1 MVKTLLKSVKQY
13 KKVSILTPLVM
24 IGEAVMEIVIPFLM
38 KFLIDEIYVMER
50 SGEFSMYIVWYGLA
64 MLACAAFALF
74 CGIMGGRLASKASAG
89 FAANL
94 RYDMYDN
101 IQTYSFANIDNF
113 STASLITRITTDVS
127 NVQLAFQMCIR
138 MLVRAPILFIMA
150 TIMSFVI
157 SPTIGGI
164 FIAAAL
170 VLGIIVATIMVKVA
184 KPFRIMFKKYDNL
197 NRVVQE
203 DLTAIRVVKSYV
215 REEHEMDKMR
225 SATQEVYNYSVK
237 AEKLLNYLT
246 PVVQCVIYV
255 AMILLLLVGG
265 NMLIGES
272 SVVEGNLVF
281 GGLSTG
287 DLTSLLQYMTQI
299 LTAVMLVAMCLQYI
313 SLSKGS
319 MDRIAE
325 VLEEKTTLPKTSTP
339 VFEVKDGSIDFDGV
353 FMSYRQKSDVN
364 VLSNIDL
371 HIKPGE
377 TLGIIGATGSG
388 KSSLVSLIP
397 RLYDVSAGCVK
408 VGGVDVKQ
416 YDLDTLR
423 SKVAMVLQKN
433 VLFSG
438 SVSENLRWGDENAT
452 QEEIE
457 EACRQACADE
467 FIKQLPGGYDYDL
480 GQGGVN
486 VSGGQKQRLCIAR
499 ALLRKPKIIIFDDS
513 TSAVD
518 TKTDAMIRQ
527 SLRTHAP
534 EVTKIIIAQ
543 RVNSVED
550 ADRIVVLD
558 QGRIAGIGTHEEL
571 LAGNDIYREVYLS
584 QMKGKADEEDGGEE
598 DGTRN

>member
-13 KKVSILTPLVM
+13 KTVSILTPLVM
-24 IGEAVMEIVIPFLM
+24 IGEAAMEIVIPFLM
-38 KFLIDEIYVMER
+38 GFLIDEITAMAETR
-50 SGEFSMYIVWYGLA
+50 TFSMDIVWYGIA
-64 MLACAAFALF
+64 MIACAAFALF

-138 MLVRAPILFIMA
+138 MLVRAPILFIFA
-150 TIMSFVI
+150 TVMTFVI
-157 SPTIGGI
+157 SPTMGGVFI
-164 FIAAAL
+164 IAAI
-170 VLGIIVATIMVKVA
+170 VLAIIVGIIMFRVA

-215 REEHEMDKMR
+215 REQHEMDKMR
-225 SATQEVYNYSVK
+225 EATQEVYNYSVK
-237 AEKLLNYLT
+237 AEKLLNYLM

-255 AMILLLLVGG
+255 AMILLLIMGG
-265 NMLIGES
+265 NMIIDGTGLTM
-272 SVVEGNLVF
+272 GN
-281 GGLSTG
+281 
-287 DLTSLLQYMTQI
+287 LTSLLQYMTQI

-313 SLSKGS
+313 SLSRGS
-319 MDRIAE
+319 MDRIAA
-325 VLEEKTTLPKTSTP
+325 VLEEKTSLPKTKTP
-339 VFEVKDGSIDFDGV
+339 VFEVKDGSIDFDNV
-353 FMSYRQKSDVN
+353 SMSYIQKSDVT
-364 VLSNIDL
+364 VLSDIDL
-371 HIKPGE
+371 HIKSGE
-377 TLGIIGATGSG
+377 TIGIIGATGSG

-397 RLYDVSAGCVK
+397 RLYDVTGGCVK
-408 VGGVDVKQ
+408 VGGVDVRE

-423 SKVAMVLQKN
+423 SNCAMVLQKN

-438 SVSENLRWGDENAT
+438 SISENLRWGNENAT
-452 QEEIE
+452 QEQIE

-467 FIKQLPGGYDYDL
+467 FIQQLPGGYDYDL

-499 ALLRKPKIIIFDDS
+499 ALLMNPKVIIFDDS

-550 ADRIVVLD
+550 ADRIVVLNE
-558 QGRIAGIGTHEEL
+558 GKISGVGTHEQL
-571 LAGNDIYREVYLS
+571 LETNEIYREVYLS
-584 QMKGKADEEDGGEE
+584 QVKGKADEEGGEE
-598 DGTRN
+598 DGNDD

>member
-13 KKVSILTPLVM
+13 KTVSVLTPVVM
-24 IGEAVMEIVIPFLM
+24 IGEAAMEIAIPFLM
-38 KFLIDEIYVMER
+38 QFLLKEIREMTPG
-50 SGEFSMYIVWYGLA
+50 SFSMNIVWYGLA

-138 MLVRAPILFIMA
+138 MLVRAPVLFIMA
-150 TIMSFVI
+150 TVMSFVV
-157 SPTIGGI
+157 SPEIGGI
-164 FIAAAL
+164 FVAAAV
-170 VLGIIVATIMVKVA
+170 VLGIIVACIMLKVA

-215 REEHEMDKMR
+215 REEHEMEKMR
-225 SATQEVYNYSVK
+225 KAVGDVYDYAVK
-237 AEKLLNYLT
+237 AEKLLNWLM
-246 PVVQCVIYV
+246 PVVQCTIYV
-255 AMILLLLVGG
+255 AMVLLLLVGG
-265 NMLIGES
+265 DMIISNT
-272 SVVEGNLVF
+272 
-281 GGLSTG
+281 GLQIEN
-287 DLTSLLQYMTQI
+287 LTSLLQYMTQI

-325 VLEEKTTLPKTSTP
+325 VLEEKTTLPKPKQP
-339 VFEVKDGSIDFDGV
+339 VYEVKDGSIDFDGV
-353 FMSYRQKSDVN
+353 SMSYLQKADVT
-364 VLSNIDL
+364 VLENIDL
-371 HIKPGE
+371 HIRSGE
-377 TLGIIGATGSG
+377 TIGIIGATGSG

-397 RLYDVSAGCVK
+397 RLYDVASGSVK
-408 VGGVDVKQ
+408 GGGVDVRD
-416 YDLDTLR
+416 YNLDTLR

-438 SVSENLRWGDENAT
+438 SVAENLRWGDENAT

-467 FIKQLPGGYDYDL
+467 FIRQLPGGYDYDL

-499 ALLRKPKIIIFDDS
+499 ALLRKPKVIIFDDS

-527 SLRTHAP
+527 SLRRHAP

-543 RVNSVED
+543 RVASVED
-550 ADRIVVLD
+550 ADRIIVLD
-558 QGRIAGIGTHEEL
+558 EGKIAGIGTHEEL
-571 LAGNDIYREVYLS
+571 LGSNAIYQEVYLS
-584 QMKGKADEEDGGEE
+584 QVKGKGDEDNGGEIY
-598 DGTRN
+598 G

>member
-13 KKVSILTPLVM
+13 KTVSILTPLVM
-24 IGEAVMEIVIPFLM
+24 IGEAAMEIVIPFLM
-38 KFLIDEIYVMER
+38 GFLIDEITAMAETR
-50 SGEFSMYIVWYGLA
+50 TFSMDIVWYGIA
-64 MLACAAFALF
+64 MIACAAFALF

-138 MLVRAPILFIMA
+138 MLVRAPILFIFA
-150 TIMSFVI
+150 TVMTFVI
-157 SPTIGGI
+157 SPTMGGVFI
-164 FIAAAL
+164 IAAI
-170 VLGIIVATIMVKVA
+170 VLAIIVGIIMFRVA

-215 REEHEMDKMR
+215 REQHEMDKMR
-225 SATQEVYNYSVK
+225 EATQEVYNYSVK
-237 AEKLLNYLT
+237 AEKLLNYLM

-255 AMILLLLVGG
+255 AMILLLIMGG
-265 NMLIGES
+265 NMIIDGTGLTM
-272 SVVEGNLVF
+272 GN
-281 GGLSTG
+281 
-287 DLTSLLQYMTQI
+287 LTSLLQYMTQI

-313 SLSKGS
+313 SLSRGS
-319 MDRIAE
+319 MDRIAA
-325 VLEEKTTLPKTSTP
+325 VLEEKTSLPKTKTP
-339 VFEVKDGSIDFDGV
+339 VFEVKDGSIDFDNV
-353 FMSYRQKSDVN
+353 SMSYIQKSDVT
-364 VLSNIDL
+364 VLSDIDL
-371 HIKPGE
+371 HIKSGE
-377 TLGIIGATGSG
+377 TIGIIGATGSG

-397 RLYDVSAGCVK
+397 RLYDVTGGCVK
-408 VGGVDVKQ
+408 VGGVDVRE

-423 SKVAMVLQKN
+423 SNVAMVLQKN

-438 SVSENLRWGDENAT
+438 SISENLRWGNENAT
-452 QEEIE
+452 QEQIE

-467 FIKQLPGGYDYDL
+467 FIQQLPGGYDYDL

-499 ALLRKPKIIIFDDS
+499 ALLMNPKVIIFDDS

-527 SLRTHAP
+527 SLRTHSP

-550 ADRIVVLD
+550 ADRIVVLNE
-558 QGRIAGIGTHEEL
+558 GKISGVGTHEQL
-571 LAGNDIYREVYLS
+571 LETNEIYREVYIS
-584 QMKGKADEEDGGEE
+584 QVKGKADEEGGDE
-598 DGTRN
+598 DGQND

>member
-13 KKVSILTPLVM
+13 KTVSILTPLVM
-24 IGEAVMEIVIPFLM
+24 IGEAAMEIVIPFLM
-38 KFLIDEIYVMER
+38 KFLIDEIYVMEQTQ
-50 SGEFSMYIVWYGLA
+50 SFSMNIVWYGLA

-101 IQTYSFANIDNF
+101 IQTYSFSNIDNF
-113 STASLITRITTDVS
+113 STSSLITRITTDVS
-127 NVQLAFQMCIR
+127 NVQLAYQMCIR

-150 TIMSFVI
+150 TVMSFVI

-164 FIAAAL
+164 FVAAAL
-170 VLGIIVATIMVKVA
+170 VLAVIVSVIMVKVS

-215 REEHEMDKMR
+215 REEHETEKMKE
-225 SATQEVYNYSVK
+225 ATQEVYNYSVK
-237 AEKLLNYLT
+237 AEKLLNYLM

-265 NMLIGES
+265 RMLINES
-272 SVVEGNLVF
+272 SVVDGNLVF

-325 VLEEKTTLPKTSTP
+325 VLEEKPSLPMP
-339 VFEVKDGSIDFDGV
+339 VKPVREVADGSVDFTNV
-353 FMSYRQKSDVN
+353 FMTYRSKADTA
-364 VLSNIDL
+364 VLTDINL
-371 HIKPGE
+371 HIKSGE
-377 TLGIIGATGSG
+377 TIGVIGATGSG

-397 RLYDVSAGCVK
+397 RLYDVSAGSVK
-408 VGGVDVKQ
+408 VGGTDVRE
-416 YDLDTLR
+416 YDIETLR
-423 SKVAMVLQKN
+423 SSVAMVLQKN

-438 SVSENLRWGDENAT
+438 SIADNLRWGDENAT

-467 FIKQLPGGYDYDL
+467 FIQQLPGKYQYDL

-499 ALLRKPKIIIFDDS
+499 ALLCKPKIIIFDDS

-527 SLRTHAP
+527 SLRMHAP

-543 RVNSVED
+543 RVASVED

-558 QGRIAGIGTHEEL
+558 EGKIAAVGTHEQL
-571 LAGNDIYREVYLS
+571 LESCEIYQEVYYS
-584 QMKGKADEEDGGEE
+584 QVKGKADEEGGDLDG
-598 DGTRN
+598 DVR

>member
-1 MVKTLLKSVKQY
+1 MVKILLKSVKQY
-13 KKVSILTPLVM
+13 KTVSILTPLVM
-24 IGEAVMEIVIPFLM
+24 IGEAAMEIVIPFLM
-38 KFLIDEIYVMER
+38 GFLIDEITAMAETR
-50 SGEFSMYIVWYGLA
+50 TFSMDIVWYGIA
-64 MLACAAFALF
+64 MIACAAFALF

-138 MLVRAPILFIMA
+138 MLVRAPILFIFA
-150 TIMSFVI
+150 TVMTFVI
-157 SPTIGGI
+157 SPTMGGVFI
-164 FIAAAL
+164 IAAI
-170 VLGIIVATIMVKVA
+170 VLAIIVGIIMFRVA

-215 REEHEMDKMR
+215 REQHEMDKMR
-225 SATQEVYNYSVK
+225 EATQEVYNYSVK
-237 AEKLLNYLT
+237 AEKLLNYLM

-255 AMILLLLVGG
+255 AMILLLIMGG
-265 NMLIGES
+265 NMIIDGTGLTM
-272 SVVEGNLVF
+272 GN
-281 GGLSTG
+281 
-287 DLTSLLQYMTQI
+287 LTSLLQYMTQI

-313 SLSKGS
+313 SLSRGS
-319 MDRIAE
+319 MDRIAA
-325 VLEEKTTLPKTSTP
+325 VLEEKTSLPKTKTP
-339 VFEVKDGSIDFDGV
+339 VFEVKDGSIDFDNV
-353 FMSYRQKSDVN
+353 SMSYIQKSDVT
-364 VLSNIDL
+364 VLSDIDL
-371 HIKPGE
+371 HIKSGE
-377 TLGIIGATGSG
+377 TIGIIGATGSG

-397 RLYDVSAGCVK
+397 RLYDVTGGCVK
-408 VGGVDVKQ
+408 VGGVDVRE

-423 SKVAMVLQKN
+423 SNVAMVLQKN

-438 SVSENLRWGDENAT
+438 SISENLRWGNENAT
-452 QEEIE
+452 QEQIE

-467 FIKQLPGGYDYDL
+467 FIQQLPGGYDYDL

-499 ALLRKPKIIIFDDS
+499 ALLMNPKVIIFDDS

-543 RVNSVED
+543 RVNSVEE
-550 ADRIVVLD
+550 ADRIVVLNE
-558 QGRIAGIGTHEEL
+558 GKISGVGTHEQL
-571 LAGNDIYREVYLS
+571 LETNEIYREVYLS
-584 QMKGKADEEDGGEE
+584 QVKGKADEEGGEE
-598 DGTRN
+598 DGNDD

>member
-13 KKVSILTPLVM
+13 KTVSILTPLVM
-24 IGEAVMEIVIPFLM
+24 IGEAAMEIVIPFLM
-38 KFLIDEIYVMER
+38 GFLIDEITAMAETR
-50 SGEFSMYIVWYGLA
+50 TFSMDIVWYGIA
-64 MLACAAFALF
+64 MIACAAFALF

-138 MLVRAPILFIMA
+138 MLVRAPILFIFA
-150 TIMSFVI
+150 TVMTFVI
-157 SPTIGGI
+157 SPTMGGVFI
-164 FIAAAL
+164 IAAI
-170 VLGIIVATIMVKVA
+170 VLAIIVGIIMFRVA

-215 REEHEMDKMR
+215 REQHEMDKMR
-225 SATQEVYNYSVK
+225 EATQEVYNYSVK
-237 AEKLLNYLT
+237 AEKLLNYLM

-255 AMILLLLVGG
+255 AMILLLIMGG
-265 NMLIGES
+265 NMIIDGTGLTM
-272 SVVEGNLVF
+272 GN
-281 GGLSTG
+281 
-287 DLTSLLQYMTQI
+287 LTSLLQYMTQI

-313 SLSKGS
+313 SLSRGS
-319 MDRIAE
+319 MDRIAA
-325 VLEEKTTLPKTSTP
+325 VLEEKTSLPKTKTP
-339 VFEVKDGSIDFDGV
+339 VFEVKDGSIDFDNV
-353 FMSYRQKSDVN
+353 SMSYIQKSDVT
-364 VLSNIDL
+364 VLSDIDL
-371 HIKPGE
+371 HIKSGE
-377 TLGIIGATGSG
+377 TIGIIGATGSG

-397 RLYDVSAGCVK
+397 RLYDVTGGCVK
-408 VGGVDVKQ
+408 VGGVDVRE

-423 SKVAMVLQKN
+423 SNVAMVLQKN

-438 SVSENLRWGDENAT
+438 SISENLRWGNENAT
-452 QEEIE
+452 QEQIE

-467 FIKQLPGGYDYDL
+467 FIQQLPGGYDYDL

-499 ALLRKPKIIIFDDS
+499 ALLMNPKVIIFDDS

-550 ADRIVVLD
+550 ADRIVVLNE
-558 QGRIAGIGTHEEL
+558 GKISGVGTHEQL
-571 LAGNDIYREVYLS
+571 LETNEIYREVYLS
-584 QMKGKADEEDGGEE
+584 QVKGKADEEGGEE
-598 DGTRN
+598 DGNDD

>member
-13 KKVSILTPLVM
+13 KTVSILTPLVM
-24 IGEAVMEIVIPFLM
+24 IGEAAMEIVIPFLM
-38 KFLIDEIYVMER
+38 GFLIDEITAMAETR
-50 SGEFSMYIVWYGLA
+50 TFSMDIVWYGIA
-64 MLACAAFALF
+64 MIACAAFALF

-138 MLVRAPILFIMA
+138 MLVRAPILFIFA
-150 TIMSFVI
+150 TVMTFVI
-157 SPTIGGI
+157 SPTMGGVFI
-164 FIAAAL
+164 IAAI
-170 VLGIIVATIMVKVA
+170 VLAIIVGIIMFRVA

-215 REEHEMDKMR
+215 REQHEMDKMR
-225 SATQEVYNYSVK
+225 EATQEVYNYSVK
-237 AEKLLNYLT
+237 AEKLLNYLM

-255 AMILLLLVGG
+255 AMILLLIMGG
-265 NMLIGES
+265 NMIIDGTGLTM
-272 SVVEGNLVF
+272 GN
-281 GGLSTG
+281 
-287 DLTSLLQYMTQI
+287 LTSLLQYMTQI

-313 SLSKGS
+313 SLSRGS
-319 MDRIAE
+319 MDRIAA
-325 VLEEKTTLPKTSTP
+325 VLEEKTSLPKTKTP
-339 VFEVKDGSIDFDGV
+339 VFEVKDGSIDFDNV
-353 FMSYRQKSDVN
+353 SMSYIQKSDVT
-364 VLSNIDL
+364 VLSDIDL
-371 HIKPGE
+371 HIKSGE
-377 TLGIIGATGSG
+377 TIGIIGATGSG

-397 RLYDVSAGCVK
+397 RLYDVTGGCVK
-408 VGGVDVKQ
+408 VGGVDVRE

-423 SKVAMVLQKN
+423 SNVAMVLQKN

-438 SVSENLRWGDENAT
+438 SITENLRWGNENAT
-452 QEEIE
+452 QEQIE

-467 FIKQLPGGYDYDL
+467 FIQQLPGGYDYDL

-499 ALLRKPKIIIFDDS
+499 ALLMNPKVIIFDDS

-550 ADRIVVLD
+550 ADRIVVLNE
-558 QGRIAGIGTHEEL
+558 GKISSVGTHEQL
-571 LAGNDIYREVYLS
+571 LETNEIYREVYLS
-584 QMKGKADEEDGGEE
+584 QVKGKADEEGGEE
-598 DGTRN
+598 DGNDD

>member
-13 KKVSILTPLVM
+13 KTVSILTPLVM
-24 IGEAVMEIVIPFLM
+24 IGEAAMEIVIPFLM
-38 KFLIDEIYVMER
+38 GFLIDEITAMAETR
-50 SGEFSMYIVWYGLA
+50 TFSMDIVWYGIA
-64 MLACAAFALF
+64 MIACAAFALF

-138 MLVRAPILFIMA
+138 MLVRAPILFIFA
-150 TIMSFVI
+150 TVMTFVI
-157 SPTIGGI
+157 SPTMGGVFI
-164 FIAAAL
+164 IAAI
-170 VLGIIVATIMVKVA
+170 VLAIIVGIIMFRVA

-215 REEHEMDKMR
+215 REQHEMDKMR
-225 SATQEVYNYSVK
+225 EATQEVYNYSVK
-237 AEKLLNYLT
+237 AEKLLNYLM

-255 AMILLLLVGG
+255 AMILLLIMGG
-265 NMLIGES
+265 NMIIDGTGLTM
-272 SVVEGNLVF
+272 GN
-281 GGLSTG
+281 
-287 DLTSLLQYMTQI
+287 LTSLLQYMTQI

-313 SLSKGS
+313 SLSRGS
-319 MDRIAE
+319 MDRIAA
-325 VLEEKTTLPKTSTP
+325 VLEEKTSLPKTKTP
-339 VFEVKDGSIDFDGV
+339 VFEVKDGSIDFDNV
-353 FMSYRQKSDVN
+353 SMSYIQKSDVT
-364 VLSNIDL
+364 VLSDIDL
-371 HIKPGE
+371 HIKSGE
-377 TLGIIGATGSG
+377 TIGIIGATGSG

-397 RLYDVSAGCVK
+397 RLYDVTGGCVK
-408 VGGVDVKQ
+408 VGGVDVRE

-423 SKVAMVLQKN
+423 SNVAMVLQKN

-438 SVSENLRWGDENAT
+438 SISENLRWGNENAT
-452 QEEIE
+452 QEQIE

-467 FIKQLPGGYDYDL
+467 FIQQLPGGYDYDL

-499 ALLRKPKIIIFDDS
+499 ALLMNPKVIIFDDS

-550 ADRIVVLD
+550 ADRIVVLNE
-558 QGRIAGIGTHEEL
+558 GKISGVGTHEQL
-571 LAGNDIYREVYLS
+571 LETNEIYREVYLS
-584 QMKGKADEEDGGEE
+584 QVKGKADEEGGEE
-598 DGTRN
+598 DGQND

>member
-13 KKVSILTPLVM
+13 KTVSILTPVVM
-24 IGEAVMEIVIPFLM
+24 IGEAAMEIAIPFLM
-38 KFLIDEIYVMER
+38 QYLLGAIRQMQPGVFNMDIL
-50 SGEFSMYIVWYGLA
+50 WYGLA

-127 NVQLAFQMCIR
+127 NVQLAYQMCIR
-138 MLVRAPILFIMA
+138 MLVRAPVLFIMA
-150 TIMSFVI
+150 TVMTFII
-157 SPTIGGI
+157 SPTMGGI
-164 FIAAAL
+164 FIVAA
-170 VLGIIVATIMVKVA
+170 VILGIIVAVIMVKVA
-184 KPFRIMFKKYDNL
+184 KPFRIMFRKYDDL

-215 REEHEMDKMR
+215 REEHEMEKMR
-225 SATQEVYNYSVK
+225 KAVGDVYDYAVK
-237 AEKLLNYLT
+237 AEKLLNWLT
-246 PVVQCVIYV
+246 PVVQGVIYV

-265 NMLIGES
+265 NAIIA
-272 SVVEGNLVF
+272 GNT
-281 GGLSTG
+281 GLEIEN
-287 DLTSLLQYMTQI
+287 LTALLQYMTQI

-325 VLEEKTTLPKTSTP
+325 VLEEKTTLPKPKAP
-339 VFEVKDGSIDFDGV
+339 VFEVKDGSVDFDNV
-353 FMSYRQKSDVN
+353 SMSYLQKADVT
-364 VLSNIDL
+364 VLDNINL
-371 HIKPGE
+371 HIKSGE
-377 TLGIIGATGSG
+377 TIGIIGATGSG

-397 RLYDVSAGCVK
+397 RLYDAAAGTVK
-408 VGGVDVKQ
+408 VGGVDVKD
-416 YDLDTLR
+416 YNLDTLR
-423 SKVAMVLQKN
+423 SEVAMVLQKN

-438 SVSENLRWGDENAT
+438 TVMENLRWGDENAT

-467 FIKQLPGGYDYDL
+467 FIQQLPGGYNYDL

-527 SLRTHAP
+527 ALRTHAP

-543 RVNSVED
+543 RVASVED
-550 ADRIVVLD
+550 ADRIIVLD
-558 QGRIAGIGTHEEL
+558 EGKIVGLGTHEEL
-571 LAGNDIYREVYLS
+571 LAGNEIYQEVYLS
-584 QMKGKADEEDGGEE
+584 QVKGKGEEEDGGENN
-598 DGTRN
+598 G

>member
-13 KKVSILTPLVM
+13 KTVSILTPVVM
-24 IGEAVMEIVIPFLM
+24 IGEAAMEIAIPFLM
-38 KFLIDEIYVMER
+38 QYLLGAIRQMQPGVFNMDIL
-50 SGEFSMYIVWYGLA
+50 WYGLA

-127 NVQLAFQMCIR
+127 NVQLAYQMCIR
-138 MLVRAPILFIMA
+138 MLVRAPVLFIMA
-150 TIMSFVI
+150 TVMTFII
-157 SPTIGGI
+157 SPTMGGI
-164 FIAAAL
+164 FIVAA
-170 VLGIIVATIMVKVA
+170 VILGIIVAVIMVKVA
-184 KPFRIMFKKYDNL
+184 KPFRIMFRKYDDL

-215 REEHEMDKMR
+215 REEHEMEKMR
-225 SATQEVYNYSVK
+225 KAVGDVYDYAVK
-237 AEKLLNYLT
+237 AEKLLNWLT
-246 PVVQCVIYV
+246 PVVQGVIYV

-265 NMLIGES
+265 NAIIA
-272 SVVEGNLVF
+272 GNT
-281 GGLSTG
+281 GLEIEN
-287 DLTSLLQYMTQI
+287 LTALLQYMTQI

-325 VLEEKTTLPKTSTP
+325 VLEEKTTLPKPKAP
-339 VFEVKDGSIDFDGV
+339 VFEVKDGSIDFEDV
-353 FMSYRQKSDVN
+353 SMSYLQKADVT
-364 VLSNIDL
+364 VLDNINL
-371 HIKPGE
+371 HIKSGE
-377 TLGIIGATGSG
+377 TIGIIGATGSG

-397 RLYDVSAGCVK
+397 RLYDAAAGTVK
-408 VGGVDVKQ
+408 VGGVDVKD
-416 YDLDTLR
+416 YNLDTLR
-423 SKVAMVLQKN
+423 SEVAMVLQKN

-438 SVSENLRWGDENAT
+438 TVIENLRWGDENAT

-467 FIKQLPGGYDYDL
+467 FIQQLPGGYNYDL

-527 SLRTHAP
+527 ALRTHAP

-543 RVNSVED
+543 RVASVED
-550 ADRIVVLD
+550 ADRIIVLD
-558 QGRIAGIGTHEEL
+558 EGKIVGLGTHEEL
-571 LAGNDIYREVYLS
+571 LAGNEIYQEVYLS
-584 QMKGKADEEDGGEE
+584 QVKGKGEEEDGGENN
-598 DGTRN
+598 G

>member
-13 KKVSILTPLVM
+13 KTVSILTPLVM
-24 IGEAVMEIVIPFLM
+24 IGEAAMEIVIPFLM
-38 KFLIDEIYVMER
+38 GFLIDEITAMAETR
-50 SGEFSMYIVWYGLA
+50 TFSMDIVWYGIA
-64 MLACAAFALF
+64 MIACAAFALF

-138 MLVRAPILFIMA
+138 MLVRAPILFIFA
-150 TIMSFVI
+150 TVMTFVI
-157 SPTIGGI
+157 SPTMGGVFI
-164 FIAAAL
+164 IAAI
-170 VLGIIVATIMVKVA
+170 VLAIIVGIIMFRVA

-215 REEHEMDKMR
+215 REQHEMDKMR
-225 SATQEVYNYSVK
+225 EATQEVYNYSVK
-237 AEKLLNYLT
+237 AEKLLNYLM

-255 AMILLLLVGG
+255 AMILLLIMGG
-265 NMLIGES
+265 NMIIDGTGLTM
-272 SVVEGNLVF
+272 GN
-281 GGLSTG
+281 
-287 DLTSLLQYMTQI
+287 LTSLLQYMTQI

-313 SLSKGS
+313 SLSRGS
-319 MDRIAE
+319 MDRIAA
-325 VLEEKTTLPKTSTP
+325 VLEEKTSLPKTKTP
-339 VFEVKDGSIDFDGV
+339 VFEVKDGSIDFDNV
-353 FMSYRQKSDVN
+353 SMSYIQKSDVT
-364 VLSNIDL
+364 VLSDIDL
-371 HIKPGE
+371 HIKSGE
-377 TLGIIGATGSG
+377 TIGIIGATGSG

-397 RLYDVSAGCVK
+397 RLYDVTGGCVK
-408 VGGVDVKQ
+408 VGGVDVRE

-423 SKVAMVLQKN
+423 SNVAMVLQKN

-438 SVSENLRWGDENAT
+438 SISENLRWGNENAT
-452 QEEIE
+452 QEQIE

-467 FIKQLPGGYDYDL
+467 FIQQLPGGYDYDL

-499 ALLRKPKIIIFDDS
+499 ALLMNPKVIIFDDS

-518 TKTDAMIRQ
+518 TKTDAMIRH

-550 ADRIVVLD
+550 ADRIVVLNE
-558 QGRIAGIGTHEEL
+558 GKISGVGTHEQL
-571 LAGNDIYREVYLS
+571 LETNEIYREVYLS
-584 QMKGKADEEDGGEE
+584 QVKGKADEEGGEE
-598 DGTRN
+598 DGNDD

>member
-13 KKVSILTPLVM
+13 KTVSILTPVVM
-24 IGEAVMEIVIPFLM
+24 IGEAAMEIAIPFLM
-38 KFLIDEIYVMER
+38 QYLLGAIRQMQPGVFNMDIL
-50 SGEFSMYIVWYGLA
+50 WYGLA

-127 NVQLAFQMCIR
+127 NVQLAYQMCIR
-138 MLVRAPILFIMA
+138 MLVRAPVLFIMA
-150 TIMSFVI
+150 TVMTFII
-157 SPTIGGI
+157 SPTMGGI
-164 FIAAAL
+164 FIAAA
-170 VLGIIVATIMVKVA
+170 VILGIIVAVIMVKVA
-184 KPFRIMFKKYDNL
+184 KPFRIMFRKYDDL

-215 REEHEMDKMR
+215 REEHEMEKMR
-225 SATQEVYNYSVK
+225 KAVGDVYDYAVK
-237 AEKLLNYLT
+237 AEKLLNWLT
-246 PVVQCVIYV
+246 PVVQGVIYV

-265 NMLIGES
+265 NAIIA
-272 SVVEGNLVF
+272 GNT
-281 GGLSTG
+281 GLEIEN
-287 DLTSLLQYMTQI
+287 LTALLQYMTQI

-325 VLEEKTTLPKTSTP
+325 VLEEKTTLPKPKAP
-339 VFEVKDGSIDFDGV
+339 VFEVKDGSIDFEDV
-353 FMSYRQKSDVN
+353 SMSYLQKADVT
-364 VLSNIDL
+364 VLDNINL
-371 HIKPGE
+371 HIKSGE
-377 TLGIIGATGSG
+377 TIGIIGATGSG

-397 RLYDVSAGCVK
+397 RLYDAAAGTVK
-408 VGGVDVKQ
+408 VGGVDVKD
-416 YDLDTLR
+416 YNLDTLR
-423 SKVAMVLQKN
+423 SEVAMVLQKN

-438 SVSENLRWGDENAT
+438 TVIENLRWGDENAT

-467 FIKQLPGGYDYDL
+467 FIQQLPGGYNYDL

-527 SLRTHAP
+527 ALRTHAP

-543 RVNSVED
+543 RVASVED
-550 ADRIVVLD
+550 ADRIIVLD
-558 QGRIAGIGTHEEL
+558 EGKIVGLGTHEEL
-571 LAGNDIYREVYLS
+571 LAGNEIYQEVYLS
-584 QMKGKADEEDGGEE
+584 QVKGKGEEEDGGENN
-598 DGTRN
+598 G

>member
-13 KKVSILTPLVM
+13 KTVSILTPLVM
-24 IGEAVMEIVIPFLM
+24 IGEAAMEIVIPFLM
-38 KFLIDEIYVMER
+38 KYLIDEIYVMER
-50 SGEFSMYIVWYGLA
+50 TGEFSLYIVWYGIA

-127 NVQLAFQMCIR
+127 NVQLAYQMCIR

-150 TIMSFVI
+150 TVMSFII

-164 FIAAAL
+164 FIAAAV
-170 VLGIIVATIMVKVA
+170 VLGIIVAFIMVKVA
-184 KPFRIMFKKYDNL
+184 SPFRIMFKKYDNL

-215 REEHEMDKMR
+215 REQHEMDKMQK
-225 SATQEVYNYSVK
+225 ATQEVYNYSVK
-237 AEKLLNYLT
+237 AEKLLSYLA

-265 NMLIGES
+265 DMLIGS
-272 SVVEGNLVF
+272 STVENGNLIF

-325 VLEEKTTLPKTSTP
+325 VLEEKTTLPKPKQP
-339 VFEVKDGSIDFDGV
+339 VFKVKDGSIDFNNV
-353 FMSYRQKSDVN
+353 SMSYLQKADVT
-364 VLSNIDL
+364 VLEGIDL
-371 HIKPGE
+371 HIKSGE
-377 TLGIIGATGSG
+377 TIGIIGATGSG

-397 RLYDVSAGCVK
+397 RLYDVAAGSVE
-408 VGGVDVKQ
+408 VGGVDVRD
-416 YDLDTLR
+416 YNLDTLR

-438 SVSENLRWGDENAT
+438 SVIENLRWGDENAT

-467 FIKQLPGGYDYDL
+467 FIKQLPGGYNYDL

-499 ALLRKPKIIIFDDS
+499 ALLRKPKVIIFDDS

-527 SLRTHAP
+527 ALRTHAP

-543 RVNSVED
+543 RVASVED

-558 QGRIAGIGTHEEL
+558 EGKIVGVGTHEEL
-571 LAGNDIYREVYLS
+571 LRNNGIYQEVYLS
-584 QMKGKADEEDGGEE
+584 QVKGKAEEEDGGEQN
-598 DGTRN
+598 G

>member
-13 KKVSILTPLVM
+13 KTVSILTPVVM
-24 IGEAVMEIVIPFLM
+24 IGEAAMEIAIPFLM
-38 KFLIDEIYVMER
+38 QYLLGAIRQMQPGVFNMDIL
-50 SGEFSMYIVWYGLA
+50 WYGIA

-127 NVQLAFQMCIR
+127 NVQLAYQMCIR
-138 MLVRAPILFIMA
+138 MLVRAPVLFIMA
-150 TIMSFVI
+150 TVMTFII
-157 SPTIGGI
+157 SPTMGGI
-164 FIAAAL
+164 FIAAA
-170 VLGIIVATIMVKVA
+170 VILGIIVAVIMVKVA
-184 KPFRIMFKKYDNL
+184 KPFRIMFRKYDDL

-215 REEHEMDKMR
+215 REEHEMEKMR
-225 SATQEVYNYSVK
+225 KAVGDVYDYAVK
-237 AEKLLNYLT
+237 AEKLLNWLT
-246 PVVQCVIYV
+246 PVVQGVIYV

-265 NMLIGES
+265 NAIIA
-272 SVVEGNLVF
+272 GNT
-281 GGLSTG
+281 GLEIEN
-287 DLTSLLQYMTQI
+287 LTALLQYMTQI

-325 VLEEKTTLPKTSTP
+325 VLEEKTTLPKPKAP
-339 VFEVKDGSIDFDGV
+339 VFEVKDGSVDFDNV
-353 FMSYRQKSDVN
+353 SMSYLQKADVT
-364 VLSNIDL
+364 VLDNINL
-371 HIKPGE
+371 HIKSGE
-377 TLGIIGATGSG
+377 TIGIIGATGSG

-397 RLYDVSAGCVK
+397 RLYDAAAGTVK
-408 VGGVDVKQ
+408 VGGVDVKD
-416 YDLDTLR
+416 YNLDTLR
-423 SKVAMVLQKN
+423 SEVAMVLQKN

-438 SVSENLRWGDENAT
+438 TVMENLRWGDENAT

-467 FIKQLPGGYDYDL
+467 FIQQLPGGYNYDL

-527 SLRTHAP
+527 ALRTHAP

-543 RVNSVED
+543 RVASVED
-550 ADRIVVLD
+550 ADRIIVLD
-558 QGRIAGIGTHEEL
+558 EGKIVGLGTHEEL
-571 LAGNDIYREVYLS
+571 LAGNEIYQEVYLS
-584 QMKGKADEEDGGEE
+584 QVKGKGEEEDGGENN
-598 DGTRN
+598 G

>member
-1 MVKTLLKSVKQY
+1 MVRTLLKSVKQY
-13 KKVSILTPLVM
+13 KTVSILTPLVM
-24 IGEAVMEIVIPFLM
+24 IGEASMEIIIPFLM
-38 KFLIDEIYVMER
+38 GFLIDEITAMAETTT
-50 SGEFSMYIVWYGLA
+50 FSMNIVWYGLA
-64 MLACAAFALF
+64 MIACAAFALF

-138 MLVRAPILFIMA
+138 MLVRAPILFIFASVM
-150 TIMSFVI
+150 TFII
-157 SPTIGGI
+157 SPTMGGI
-164 FIAAAL
+164 FIAAAV
-170 VLGIIVATIMVKVA
+170 VLAIIVGIIMVRVST
-184 KPFRIMFKKYDNL
+184 PFRIMFKKYDNL

-215 REEHEMDKMR
+215 REEHEMEKMR
-225 SATQEVYNYSVK
+225 AATQDVYNYSVK
-237 AEKLLNYLT
+237 AEKLLNYLM

-255 AMILLLLVGG
+255 AMILLLIMGG
-265 NMLIGES
+265 NMIISEYTDFTM
-272 SVVEGNLVF
+272 GN
-281 GGLSTG
+281 
-287 DLTSLLQYMTQI
+287 LTSLLQYMTQI

-319 MDRIAE
+319 MDRIAA
-325 VLEEKTTLPKTSTP
+325 VLEEKTTLPKPENAVT
-339 VFEVKDGSIDFDGV
+339 EVKDGSIDFNDV
-353 FMSYRQKSDVN
+353 FMSYIQKADVT
-364 VLSNIDL
+364 VLKDIDL
-371 HIKPGE
+371 HIKSGE
-377 TLGIIGATGSG
+377 TIGIIGATGSG

-397 RLYDVSAGCVK
+397 RLYDVSSGSVK
-408 VGGVDVKQ
+408 VGGVDVRN

-438 SVSENLRWGDENAT
+438 SIAENLRWGDENAT
-452 QEEIE
+452 QEQIE

-467 FIKQLPGGYDYDL
+467 FIQQLPGKYQYDL

-499 ALLRKPKIIIFDDS
+499 ALLRKPKVIIFDDS

-518 TKTDAMIRQ
+518 TKTDAMIRH

-534 EVTKIIIAQ
+534 DVTKIIIAQ
-543 RVNSVED
+543 RVASVED

-558 QGRIAGIGTHEEL
+558 EGKISGIGTHEEL
-571 LAGNDIYREVYLS
+571 LKNNAIYQEVYLS
-584 QMKGKADEEDGGEE
+584 QVKGKADEEDGG
-598 DGTRN
+598 DIND

>member
-13 KKVSILTPLVM
+13 KTVSILTPLVM
-24 IGEAVMEIVIPFLM
+24 IGEAAMEIVIPFLM
-38 KFLIDEIYVMER
+38 GFLIDEITAMAETR
-50 SGEFSMYIVWYGLA
+50 TFSMDIVWYGIA
-64 MLACAAFALF
+64 MIACAAFALF

-138 MLVRAPILFIMA
+138 MLVRAPILFIFA
-150 TIMSFVI
+150 TVMTFVI
-157 SPTIGGI
+157 SPTMGGVFI
-164 FIAAAL
+164 IAAI
-170 VLGIIVATIMVKVA
+170 VLAIIVGIIMFRVA

-215 REEHEMDKMR
+215 REQHEMDKMR
-225 SATQEVYNYSVK
+225 EATQEVYNYSVK
-237 AEKLLNYLT
+237 AEKLLNYLM

-255 AMILLLLVGG
+255 AMILLLIMGG
-265 NMLIGES
+265 NMIIDGTGLTM
-272 SVVEGNLVF
+272 GN
-281 GGLSTG
+281 
-287 DLTSLLQYMTQI
+287 LTSLLQYMTQI

-313 SLSKGS
+313 SLSRGS
-319 MDRIAE
+319 MDRIAA
-325 VLEEKTTLPKTSTP
+325 VLEEKTSLPKTKTP
-339 VFEVKDGSIDFDGV
+339 VFEVKDGSIDFDNV
-353 FMSYRQKSDVN
+353 SMSYIQKSDVT
-364 VLSNIDL
+364 VLSDIDL
-371 HIKPGE
+371 HIKSGE
-377 TLGIIGATGSG
+377 TIGIIGATGSG

-397 RLYDVSAGCVK
+397 RLYDVTGGCVK
-408 VGGVDVKQ
+408 VGGVDVRE

-423 SKVAMVLQKN
+423 SNVAMVLQKN

-438 SVSENLRWGDENAT
+438 SISENLRWGNENAT
-452 QEEIE
+452 QEQIE

-467 FIKQLPGGYDYDL
+467 FIQQLPGGYDYDL

-499 ALLRKPKIIIFDDS
+499 ALLMNPKVIIFDDS

-550 ADRIVVLD
+550 ADRIVVLNE
-558 QGRIAGIGTHEEL
+558 GKISGVGTHEQL
-571 LAGNDIYREVYLS
+571 LETNEIYREVYIS
-584 QMKGKADEEDGGEE
+584 QVKGKADEEGGEE
-598 DGTRN
+598 DGNDD

>member
-1 MVKTLLKSVKQY
+1 MVRTLLKSVKQY
-13 KKVSILTPLVM
+13 KTVSVLTPLVM
-24 IGEAVMEIVIPFLM
+24 IGEAAMEIVIPFLM
-38 KFLIDEIYVMER
+38 GFLIDEITAMAETQT
-50 SGEFSMYIVWYGLA
+50 FSMDIVWYGLA
-64 MLACAAFALF
+64 MIACAAFALF

-113 STASLITRITTDVS
+113 STASLITRITTDVN
-127 NVQLAFQMCIR
+127 NVQLAYQMCIR
-138 MLVRAPILFIMA
+138 MLVRAPILFIFA
-150 TIMSFVI
+150 TIMTFVI
-157 SPTIGGI
+157 SPTMGGI
-164 FIAAAL
+164 FIAAAF
-170 VLGIIVATIMVKVA
+170 VLAVIVGIIMVRVA

-225 SATQEVYNYSVK
+225 KATQDVYDYSVK
-237 AEKLLNYLT
+237 AEKLLNYLM
-246 PVVQCVIYV
+246 PVVQCIIYV
-255 AMILLLLVGG
+255 AMILLLIMGG
-265 NMLIGES
+265 NMII
-272 SVVEGNLVF
+272 EGT
-281 GGLSTG
+281 GLTMG
-287 DLTSLLQYMTQI
+287 NLTSLLQYMTQI

-319 MDRIAE
+319 MDRIAA
-325 VLEEKTTLPKTSTP
+325 VLEEKTTLPKPAAP
-339 VFEVKDGSIDFDGV
+339 VYEVADGSIDFDNV
-353 FMSYRQKSDVN
+353 SMSYIQKADVA
-364 VLSNIDL
+364 VLSDINL
-371 HIKPGE
+371 HIKSGE
-377 TLGIIGATGSG
+377 TVGIIGATGSG

-397 RLYDVSAGCVK
+397 RLYDVAAGSVK
-408 VGGVDVKQ
+408 VGGVDVRE
-416 YDLDTLR
+416 YNLDTLR
-423 SKVAMVLQKN
+423 SRVAMVLQKN

-438 SVSENLRWGDENAT
+438 SITENLRWGDENAT

-467 FIKQLPGGYDYDL
+467 FIRQLPGGYDYDL

-499 ALLRKPKIIIFDDS
+499 ALLRKPKVIIFDDS

-543 RVNSVED
+543 RVASVED
-550 ADRIVVLD
+550 ADRIIVLD
-558 QGRIAGIGTHEEL
+558 EGRITGVGTHEEL
-571 LAGNDIYREVYLS
+571 LANNEIYQEVYLS
-584 QMKGKADEEDGGEE
+584 QVKGKADEDDGGENN
-598 DGTRN
+598 G

>member
-1 MVKTLLKSVKQY
+1 MVRTLLKSVKQY
-13 KKVSILTPLVM
+13 KTVSILTPLVM
-24 IGEAVMEIVIPFLM
+24 IGEASMEIIIPFLM
-38 KFLIDEIYVMER
+38 GFLIDEITAMAETTT
-50 SGEFSMYIVWYGLA
+50 FSMNIVWYGLA
-64 MLACAAFALF
+64 MIACAAFALF

-138 MLVRAPILFIMA
+138 MLVRAPILFIFASVM
-150 TIMSFVI
+150 TFII
-157 SPTIGGI
+157 SPTMGGI
-164 FIAAAL
+164 FIAAAV
-170 VLGIIVATIMVKVA
+170 VLAIIVGIIMVRVST
-184 KPFRIMFKKYDNL
+184 PFRIMFKKYDNL

-215 REEHEMDKMR
+215 REEHEMEKMR
-225 SATQEVYNYSVK
+225 AATQDVYNYSVK
-237 AEKLLNYLT
+237 AEKLLNYLM

-255 AMILLLLVGG
+255 AMILLLIIGG
-265 NMLIGES
+265 NMIISEYTDFTM
-272 SVVEGNLVF
+272 GN
-281 GGLSTG
+281 
-287 DLTSLLQYMTQI
+287 LTSLLQYMTQI

-319 MDRIAE
+319 MDRIAA
-325 VLEEKTTLPKTSTP
+325 VLEEKTTLPKPENAVT
-339 VFEVKDGSIDFDGV
+339 EVKDGSIDFNDV
-353 FMSYRQKSDVN
+353 FMSYIQKADVT
-364 VLSNIDL
+364 VLKDIDL
-371 HIKPGE
+371 HIKSGE
-377 TLGIIGATGSG
+377 TIGIIGATGSG

-397 RLYDVSAGCVK
+397 RLYDVSSGSVK
-408 VGGVDVKQ
+408 VGGVDVRN

-438 SVSENLRWGDENAT
+438 SIAENLRWGDENAT
-452 QEEIE
+452 QEQIE

-467 FIKQLPGGYDYDL
+467 FIQQLPGKYQYDL

-499 ALLRKPKIIIFDDS
+499 ALLRKPKVIIFDDS

-518 TKTDAMIRQ
+518 TKTDAMIRH

-534 EVTKIIIAQ
+534 DVTKIIIAQ
-543 RVNSVED
+543 RVASVED

-558 QGRIAGIGTHEEL
+558 EGKISGIGTHEEL
-571 LAGNDIYREVYLS
+571 LKDNAIYQEVYLS
-584 QMKGKADEEDGGEE
+584 QVKGKADEEDGG
-598 DGTRN
+598 DIND

>member
-13 KKVSILTPLVM
+13 KAVSILTPLVM
-24 IGEAVMEIVIPFLM
+24 IGEAAMEIVIPFLM
-38 KFLIDEIYVMER
+38 KFLIDEIYVMEQ
-50 SGEFSMYIVWYGLA
+50 SGQFSMNIVWYGLA

-127 NVQLAFQMCIR
+127 NVQIAYQMCIR

-150 TIMSFVI
+150 TVMSFVI

-164 FIAAAL
+164 FVAAAV
-170 VLGIIVATIMVKVA
+170 VLAVIVSVIMVKVA

-215 REEHEMDKMR
+215 REEHETEKMKE
-225 SATQEVYNYSVK
+225 ATQEVYNYSVK

-265 NMLIGES
+265 GMLIDGS
-272 SVVEGNLVF
+272 SVIDGNLVF

-319 MDRIAE
+319 IDRIAE
-325 VLEEKTTLPKTSTP
+325 VLEERPSLTEPVKP

-353 FMSYRQKSDVN
+353 FMSYRQKADVS
-364 VLSNIDL
+364 VLSDIDL

-377 TLGIIGATGSG
+377 TIGIIGATGSG

-397 RLYDVSAGCVK
+397 RLYDVSAGSVK
-408 VGGVDVKQ
+408 VGGVDVRD
-416 YDLDTLR
+416 YDIETLR
-423 SKVAMVLQKN
+423 SNVAMVLQKN

-438 SVSENLRWGDENAT
+438 SITENLRWGNENAT

-467 FIKQLPGGYDYDL
+467 FIQQLPGKYGYDL

-543 RVNSVED
+543 RVASVED

-558 QGRIAGIGTHEEL
+558 EGRIAGIGTHEQL
-571 LAGNDIYREVYLS
+571 LATNDIYQEVYQS
-584 QMKGKADEEDGGEE
+584 QAKGNAEDGGDL
-598 DGTRN
+598 DGSAQ

>member
-1 MVKTLLKSVKQY
+1 MVRTLLKSVKQY
-13 KKVSILTPLVM
+13 KTVSILTPLVM
-24 IGEAVMEIVIPFLM
+24 IGEASMEIIIPFLM
-38 KFLIDEIYVMER
+38 GFLIDEITAMAETTT
-50 SGEFSMYIVWYGLA
+50 FSMNIVWYGLA
-64 MLACAAFALF
+64 MIACAAFALF

-138 MLVRAPILFIMA
+138 MLVRAPILFIFASVM
-150 TIMSFVI
+150 TFII
-157 SPTIGGI
+157 SPTMGGI
-164 FIAAAL
+164 FIAAAV
-170 VLGIIVATIMVKVA
+170 VLAIIVGIIMVRVST
-184 KPFRIMFKKYDNL
+184 PFRIMFKKYDNL

-215 REEHEMDKMR
+215 REEHEMEKMR
-225 SATQEVYNYSVK
+225 AATQDVYNYSVK
-237 AEKLLNYLT
+237 AEKLLNYLM

-255 AMILLLLVGG
+255 AMILLLIMGG
-265 NMLIGES
+265 NMIISEYTDFTM
-272 SVVEGNLVF
+272 GN
-281 GGLSTG
+281 
-287 DLTSLLQYMTQI
+287 LTSLLQYMTQI

-319 MDRIAE
+319 MDRIAA
-325 VLEEKTTLPKTSTP
+325 VLEEKTTLPKPENAIT
-339 VFEVKDGSIDFDGV
+339 EVKDGSIDFNDV
-353 FMSYRQKSDVN
+353 FMSYIQKADVT
-364 VLSNIDL
+364 VLKDIDL
-371 HIKPGE
+371 HIKSGE
-377 TLGIIGATGSG
+377 TIGIIGATGSG

-397 RLYDVSAGCVK
+397 RLYDVSSGSVK
-408 VGGVDVKQ
+408 VGGVDVRN

-438 SVSENLRWGDENAT
+438 SISENLRWGDENAT
-452 QEEIE
+452 QEQIE

-467 FIKQLPGGYDYDL
+467 FIQQLPGKYQYDL

-499 ALLRKPKIIIFDDS
+499 ALLRKPKVIIFDDS

-518 TKTDAMIRQ
+518 TKTDAMIRH

-534 EVTKIIIAQ
+534 DVTKIIIAQ
-543 RVNSVED
+543 RVASVED

-558 QGRIAGIGTHEEL
+558 EGKISGIGTHEEL
-571 LAGNDIYREVYLS
+571 LKDNAIYQEVYLS
-584 QMKGKADEEDGGEE
+584 QVKGKADEEDGG
-598 DGTRN
+598 DIND

>member
-13 KKVSILTPLVM
+13 KTVSILTPLVM
-24 IGEAVMEIVIPFLM
+24 IGEAAMEIVIPFLM
-38 KFLIDEIYVMER
+38 GFLIDEITAMAETR
-50 SGEFSMYIVWYGLA
+50 TFSMDIVWYGIA
-64 MLACAAFALF
+64 MIACAAFALF

-138 MLVRAPILFIMA
+138 MLVRAPILFIFA
-150 TIMSFVI
+150 TVMTFVI
-157 SPTIGGI
+157 SPTMGGVFI
-164 FIAAAL
+164 IAAI
-170 VLGIIVATIMVKVA
+170 VLAIIVGIIMFRVA

-215 REEHEMDKMR
+215 REQHEMDKMR
-225 SATQEVYNYSVK
+225 EATQEVYNYSVK
-237 AEKLLNYLT
+237 AEKLLNYLM

-255 AMILLLLVGG
+255 AMILLLIMGG
-265 NMLIGES
+265 NMIIDGTGLTM
-272 SVVEGNLVF
+272 GN
-281 GGLSTG
+281 
-287 DLTSLLQYMTQI
+287 LTSLLQYMTQI
-299 LTAVMLVAMCLQYI
+299 LIAVMLVAMCLQYI
-313 SLSKGS
+313 SLSRGS
-319 MDRIAE
+319 MDRIAA
-325 VLEEKTTLPKTSTP
+325 VLEEKTSLPKTKTP
-339 VFEVKDGSIDFDGV
+339 VFEVKDGSIDFDNV
-353 FMSYRQKSDVN
+353 SMSYIQKSDVT
-364 VLSNIDL
+364 VLSDIDL
-371 HIKPGE
+371 HIKSGE
-377 TLGIIGATGSG
+377 TIGIIGATGSG

-397 RLYDVSAGCVK
+397 RLYDVTGGCVK
-408 VGGVDVKQ
+408 VGGVDVRE

-423 SKVAMVLQKN
+423 SNVAMVLQKN

-438 SVSENLRWGDENAT
+438 SISENLRWGNENAT
-452 QEEIE
+452 QEQIE

-467 FIKQLPGGYDYDL
+467 FIQQLPGGYDYDL

-499 ALLRKPKIIIFDDS
+499 ALLMNPKVIIFDDS

-550 ADRIVVLD
+550 ADRIVVLNE
-558 QGRIAGIGTHEEL
+558 GKISGVGTHEQL
-571 LAGNDIYREVYLS
+571 LETNEIYREVYLS
-584 QMKGKADEEDGGEE
+584 QVKGKADEEGGEE
-598 DGTRN
+598 DGNDD

>member
-13 KKVSILTPLVM
+13 KTVSILTPVVM
-24 IGEAVMEIVIPFLM
+24 IGEAAMEIAIPFLM
-38 KFLIDEIYVMER
+38 QYLLGAIRQMQPGVFNMDIL
-50 SGEFSMYIVWYGLA
+50 WYGLA

-127 NVQLAFQMCIR
+127 NVQLAYQMCIR
-138 MLVRAPILFIMA
+138 MLVRAPVLFIMA
-150 TIMSFVI
+150 TVMTFII
-157 SPTIGGI
+157 SPTMGGI
-164 FIAAAL
+164 FIVAA
-170 VLGIIVATIMVKVA
+170 VILGIIVAVIMVKVA
-184 KPFRIMFKKYDNL
+184 KPFRIMFRKYDDL

-215 REEHEMDKMR
+215 REEHEMEKMR
-225 SATQEVYNYSVK
+225 KAVGDVYDYAVK
-237 AEKLLNYLT
+237 AEKLLNWLT
-246 PVVQCVIYV
+246 PVVQGVIYV

-265 NMLIGES
+265 NAIIA
-272 SVVEGNLVF
+272 GNT
-281 GGLSTG
+281 GLEIEN
-287 DLTSLLQYMTQI
+287 LTALLQYMTQI

-325 VLEEKTTLPKTSTP
+325 VLEEKTTLPKPKAP
-339 VFEVKDGSIDFDGV
+339 VFEVKDGSIDFEDV
-353 FMSYRQKSDVN
+353 SMSYLQKADVT
-364 VLSNIDL
+364 VLDNINL
-371 HIKPGE
+371 HIKSGE
-377 TLGIIGATGSG
+377 TIGIIGATGSG

-397 RLYDVSAGCVK
+397 RLYDAAAGTVK
-408 VGGVDVKQ
+408 VGGVDVKD
-416 YDLDTLR
+416 YNLDTLR
-423 SKVAMVLQKN
+423 SEVAMVLQKN

-438 SVSENLRWGDENAT
+438 TVMENLRWGDENAT

-467 FIKQLPGGYDYDL
+467 FIQQLPGGYNYDL

-527 SLRTHAP
+527 ALRTHAP

-543 RVNSVED
+543 RVASVED
-550 ADRIVVLD
+550 ADRIIVLD
-558 QGRIAGIGTHEEL
+558 EGKIVGLGTHEEL
-571 LAGNDIYREVYLS
+571 LAGNEIYQEVYLS
-584 QMKGKADEEDGGEE
+584 QVKGKGEEEDGGENN
-598 DGTRN
+598 G

>member
-13 KKVSILTPLVM
+13 KTVSILTPLVM
-24 IGEAVMEIVIPFLM
+24 IGEAAMEIVIPFLM
-38 KFLIDEIYVMER
+38 GFLIDEITAMAETR
-50 SGEFSMYIVWYGLA
+50 TFSMDIVWYGIA
-64 MLACAAFALF
+64 MIACAAFALF

-138 MLVRAPILFIMA
+138 MLVRAPILFIFA
-150 TIMSFVI
+150 TVMTFVI
-157 SPTIGGI
+157 SPTMGGVFI
-164 FIAAAL
+164 IAAI
-170 VLGIIVATIMVKVA
+170 VLAIIVGIIMFRVA

-215 REEHEMDKMR
+215 REQHEMDKMR
-225 SATQEVYNYSVK
+225 EATQEVYNYSVK
-237 AEKLLNYLT
+237 AEKLLNYLM

-255 AMILLLLVGG
+255 AMILLLIMGG
-265 NMLIGES
+265 NMIIDGTGLTM
-272 SVVEGNLVF
+272 GN
-281 GGLSTG
+281 
-287 DLTSLLQYMTQI
+287 LTSLLQYMTQI

-313 SLSKGS
+313 SLSRGS
-319 MDRIAE
+319 MDRIAA
-325 VLEEKTTLPKTSTP
+325 VLEEKTSLPKTKTP
-339 VFEVKDGSIDFDGV
+339 VFEVKDGSIDFDNV
-353 FMSYRQKSDVN
+353 SMSYIQKSDVT
-364 VLSNIDL
+364 VLSDIDL
-371 HIKPGE
+371 HIKSGE
-377 TLGIIGATGSG
+377 TIGIIGATGSG

-397 RLYDVSAGCVK
+397 RLYDVTGGCVK
-408 VGGVDVKQ
+408 VGGVDVRE

-423 SKVAMVLQKN
+423 SNVAMVLQKN

-438 SVSENLRWGDENAT
+438 SISENLRWGNENAT
-452 QEEIE
+452 QEQIE

-467 FIKQLPGGYDYDL
+467 FIQQLPGGYDYDL

-499 ALLRKPKIIIFDDS
+499 ALLMNPKVIIFDDS

-518 TKTDAMIRQ
+518 TKTDAMIRH

-550 ADRIVVLD
+550 ADRIVVLNE
-558 QGRIAGIGTHEEL
+558 GKISGVGTHEQL
-571 LAGNDIYREVYLS
+571 LETNEIYREVYLS
-584 QMKGKADEEDGGEE
+584 QVKGKSDEEGGEE
-598 DGTRN
+598 DGQND

>member
-13 KKVSILTPLVM
+13 KTVSILTPLVM
-24 IGEAVMEIVIPFLM
+24 IGEAAMEIVIPFLM
-38 KFLIDEIYVMER
+38 KYLIDEIYVMER
-50 SGEFSMYIVWYGLA
+50 TGEFSLYIVWYGIA

-127 NVQLAFQMCIR
+127 NVQLAYQMCIR

-150 TIMSFVI
+150 TVMSFII

-164 FIAAAL
+164 FIAAAV
-170 VLGIIVATIMVKVA
+170 VLGIIVAFIMVKVA
-184 KPFRIMFKKYDNL
+184 SPFRIMFKKYDNL

-215 REEHEMDKMR
+215 REQHEMDKMQK
-225 SATQEVYNYSVK
+225 ATQEVYNYSVK
-237 AEKLLNYLT
+237 AEKLLNYLA

-265 NMLIGES
+265 GMLIGS
-272 SVVEGNLVF
+272 STVENGNLIF

-313 SLSKGS
+313 SL
-319 MDRIAE
+319 E
-325 VLEEKTTLPKTSTP
+325 VLEEKTTLPKPKQP
-339 VFEVKDGSIDFDGV
+339 VFEVKDGSIDFNNV
-353 FMSYRQKSDVN
+353 SMSYLQKADVT
-364 VLSNIDL
+364 VLEGIDL
-371 HIKPGE
+371 HIKSGE
-377 TLGIIGATGSG
+377 TIGIIGATGSG

-397 RLYDVSAGCVK
+397 RLYDVAAGSVE
-408 VGGVDVKQ
+408 VGGVDVRD
-416 YDLDTLR
+416 YNLDTLR

-438 SVSENLRWGDENAT
+438 SVIENLRWGDENAT

-467 FIKQLPGGYDYDL
+467 FIKQLPGGYNYDL

-499 ALLRKPKIIIFDDS
+499 ALLRKPKVIIFDDS

-527 SLRTHAP
+527 ALRTHAP

-543 RVNSVED
+543 RVASVED

-558 QGRIAGIGTHEEL
+558 EGKIVGVGTHEEL
-571 LAGNDIYREVYLS
+571 LGNNGIYQEVYLS
-584 QMKGKADEEDGGEE
+584 QVKGKAEEEDGGEQN
-598 DGTRN
+598 G

>member
-13 KKVSILTPLVM
+13 KTVSILTPLVM
-24 IGEAVMEIVIPFLM
+24 IGEAAMEIVIPFLM
-38 KFLIDEIYVMER
+38 KYLIDEIYVMER
-50 SGEFSMYIVWYGLA
+50 TGEFSLYIVWYGIA

-127 NVQLAFQMCIR
+127 NVQLAYQMCIR

-150 TIMSFVI
+150 TVMSFII

-164 FIAAAL
+164 FIAAAV
-170 VLGIIVATIMVKVA
+170 VLGIIVAFIMVKVA
-184 KPFRIMFKKYDNL
+184 SPFRIMFKKYDNL

-215 REEHEMDKMR
+215 REQHEMDKMQK
-225 SATQEVYNYSVK
+225 ATQDVYNYSVK

-265 NMLIGES
+265 DMLIGS
-272 SVVEGNLVF
+272 STVENGNLIF

-325 VLEEKTTLPKTSTP
+325 VLEEKTTLPKPKQP
-339 VFEVKDGSIDFDGV
+339 VFKVKDGSIDFNNV
-353 FMSYRQKSDVN
+353 SMSYLQKADVT
-364 VLSNIDL
+364 VLEGIDL
-371 HIKPGE
+371 HIKSGE
-377 TLGIIGATGSG
+377 TIGIIGATGSG

-397 RLYDVSAGCVK
+397 RLYDVAAGSVE
-408 VGGVDVKQ
+408 VGGVDVRD
-416 YDLDTLR
+416 YNLDTLR

-438 SVSENLRWGDENAT
+438 SVIENLRWGDENAT

-467 FIKQLPGGYDYDL
+467 FIKQLPGGYNYDL

-499 ALLRKPKIIIFDDS
+499 ALLRKPKVIIFDDS

-527 SLRTHAP
+527 ALRTHAP

-543 RVNSVED
+543 RVASVED

-558 QGRIAGIGTHEEL
+558 EGKIVGVGTHEEL
-571 LAGNDIYREVYLS
+571 LRNNGIYQEVYLS
-584 QMKGKADEEDGGEE
+584 QVKGKAEEEDGGEQN
-598 DGTRN
+598 G

>member
-13 KKVSILTPLVM
+13 KTVSILTPLVM
-24 IGEAVMEIVIPFLM
+24 IGEAAMEIVIPFLM
-38 KFLIDEIYVMER
+38 GFLIDEITAMAETR
-50 SGEFSMYIVWYGLA
+50 TFSMDIVWYGIA
-64 MLACAAFALF
+64 MIACAAFALF

-138 MLVRAPILFIMA
+138 MLVRAPILFIFA
-150 TIMSFVI
+150 TVMTFVI
-157 SPTIGGI
+157 SPTMGGVFI
-164 FIAAAL
+164 IAAI
-170 VLGIIVATIMVKVA
+170 VLAIIVGIIMFRVA

-215 REEHEMDKMR
+215 REQHEMDKMR
-225 SATQEVYNYSVK
+225 EATQEVYNYSVK
-237 AEKLLNYLT
+237 AEKLLNYLM

-255 AMILLLLVGG
+255 AMILLLIMGG
-265 NMLIGES
+265 NMIIDGTGLTM
-272 SVVEGNLVF
+272 GN
-281 GGLSTG
+281 
-287 DLTSLLQYMTQI
+287 LTSLLQYMTQI

-313 SLSKGS
+313 SLSRGS
-319 MDRIAE
+319 MDRIAA
-325 VLEEKTTLPKTSTP
+325 VLEEKTSLPKTKTP
-339 VFEVKDGSIDFDGV
+339 VFEVKDGSIDFDNV
-353 FMSYRQKSDVN
+353 SMSYIQKSDVT
-364 VLSNIDL
+364 VLSDIDL
-371 HIKPGE
+371 HIKSGE
-377 TLGIIGATGSG
+377 TIGIIGATGSG

-397 RLYDVSAGCVK
+397 RLYDVTGGCVK
-408 VGGVDVKQ
+408 VGGVDVRE

-423 SKVAMVLQKN
+423 SNVAMVLQKN

-438 SVSENLRWGDENAT
+438 SITENLRWGNENAT
-452 QEEIE
+452 QEQIE

-467 FIKQLPGGYDYDL
+467 FIQQLPGGYDYDL

-499 ALLRKPKIIIFDDS
+499 ALLMNPKVIIFDDS

-550 ADRIVVLD
+550 ADRIVVLNE
-558 QGRIAGIGTHEEL
+558 GKISGVGTHEQL
-571 LAGNDIYREVYLS
+571 LETNEIYREVYIS
-584 QMKGKADEEDGGEE
+584 QVKGKADEEGGEE
-598 DGTRN
+598 DGNDD

>member
-1 MVKTLLKSVKQY
+1 MVRTLLKSVKQY
-13 KKVSILTPLVM
+13 KTVSILTPLVM
-24 IGEAVMEIVIPFLM
+24 IGEASMEIIIPFLM
-38 KFLIDEIYVMER
+38 GFLIDEITAMAETTT
-50 SGEFSMYIVWYGLA
+50 FSMNIVWYGLA
-64 MLACAAFALF
+64 MIACAAFALF

-138 MLVRAPILFIMA
+138 MLVRAPILFIFASVM
-150 TIMSFVI
+150 TFII
-157 SPTIGGI
+157 SPTMGGI
-164 FIAAAL
+164 FIAAAV
-170 VLGIIVATIMVKVA
+170 VLAIIVGIIMVRVST
-184 KPFRIMFKKYDNL
+184 PFRIMFKKYDNL

-215 REEHEMDKMR
+215 REEHEMEKMR
-225 SATQEVYNYSVK
+225 AATQDVYNYSVK
-237 AEKLLNYLT
+237 AEKLLNYFM

-255 AMILLLLVGG
+255 AMILLLIMGG
-265 NMLIGES
+265 NMIISEYTDFTM
-272 SVVEGNLVF
+272 GN
-281 GGLSTG
+281 
-287 DLTSLLQYMTQI
+287 LTSLLQYMTQI

-319 MDRIAE
+319 MDRIAA
-325 VLEEKTTLPKTSTP
+325 VLEEKTTLPKPENAIT
-339 VFEVKDGSIDFDGV
+339 EVKDGSIDFNDV
-353 FMSYRQKSDVN
+353 FMSYIQKADVT
-364 VLSNIDL
+364 VLKDIDL
-371 HIKPGE
+371 HIKSGE
-377 TLGIIGATGSG
+377 TIGIIGATGSG

-397 RLYDVSAGCVK
+397 RLYDVSSGSVK
-408 VGGVDVKQ
+408 VGGVDVRN

-438 SVSENLRWGDENAT
+438 SISENLRWGDENAT
-452 QEEIE
+452 QEQIE

-467 FIKQLPGGYDYDL
+467 FIQQLPGKYQYDL

-499 ALLRKPKIIIFDDS
+499 ALLRKPKVIIFDDS

-518 TKTDAMIRQ
+518 TKTDAMIRH

-534 EVTKIIIAQ
+534 DVTKIIIAQ
-543 RVNSVED
+543 RVASVED

-558 QGRIAGIGTHEEL
+558 EGKISGIGTHEEL
-571 LAGNDIYREVYLS
+571 LKDNAIYQEVYLS
-584 QMKGKADEEDGGEE
+584 QVKGKADEEDGG
-598 DGTRN
+598 DIND

>member
-13 KKVSILTPLVM
+13 KTVSILTPLVM
-24 IGEAVMEIVIPFLM
+24 IGEAAMEIVIPFLM
-38 KFLIDEIYVMER
+38 GFLIDEITAMAETR
-50 SGEFSMYIVWYGLA
+50 TFSMDIVWYGIA
-64 MLACAAFALF
+64 MIACAAFALF

-138 MLVRAPILFIMA
+138 MLVRAPILFIFA
-150 TIMSFVI
+150 TVMTFVI
-157 SPTIGGI
+157 SPTMGGVFI
-164 FIAAAL
+164 IAAI
-170 VLGIIVATIMVKVA
+170 VLAIIVGIIMFRVA

-215 REEHEMDKMR
+215 REQHEMDKMR
-225 SATQEVYNYSVK
+225 EATQEVYNYSVK
-237 AEKLLNYLT
+237 AEKLLNYLM

-255 AMILLLLVGG
+255 AMILLLIMGG
-265 NMLIGES
+265 NMIIDGTGLTM
-272 SVVEGNLVF
+272 GN
-281 GGLSTG
+281 
-287 DLTSLLQYMTQI
+287 LTSLLQYMTQI

-313 SLSKGS
+313 SLSRGS
-319 MDRIAE
+319 MDRIAA
-325 VLEEKTTLPKTSTP
+325 VLEEKTSLPKTKTP
-339 VFEVKDGSIDFDGV
+339 VFEVKDGSIDFDNV
-353 FMSYRQKSDVN
+353 SMSYIQKSDVT
-364 VLSNIDL
+364 VLSDIDL
-371 HIKPGE
+371 HIKSGE
-377 TLGIIGATGSG
+377 TIGIIGATGSG

-397 RLYDVSAGCVK
+397 RLYDVTGGCVK
-408 VGGVDVKQ
+408 VGGVDVRE

-423 SKVAMVLQKN
+423 SNVAMVLQKN

-438 SVSENLRWGDENAT
+438 SISENLRWGNENAT
-452 QEEIE
+452 QEQIE

-467 FIKQLPGGYDYDL
+467 FIQQLPGGYDYDL

-499 ALLRKPKIIIFDDS
+499 ALLMNPKVIIFDDS

-527 SLRTHAP
+527 SLRTHSP

-550 ADRIVVLD
+550 ADRIVVLNE
-558 QGRIAGIGTHEEL
+558 GKISGVGTHEQL
-571 LAGNDIYREVYLS
+571 LETNEIYREVYLS
-584 QMKGKADEEDGGEE
+584 QVKGKADEEGGEE
-598 DGTRN
+598 DGNDD